1 MVPEG
6 TSEEVGKRKNHI
18 RVHCWADCLTNARST
33 TLLRPSKTSV
43 THAPKPTC
51 VRPGRKGIYLLT
63 FSPHWLRV
71 EHETNPTLIGC
82 TCAQP
87 RCYRA
92 RESPQVGAV
101 KMKSLAYLRPTSVQ
115 VNIDGLIE
123 YYGVSTMP
131 VMAGNEQFFL
141 SFLILS
147 MEFVFLFFFFFI
159 CANGFFFK
167 NLHNCISF

>member
-1 MVPEG
+1 M
-6 TSEEVGKRKNHI
+6 
-18 RVHCWADCLTNARST
+18 
-33 TLLRPSKTSV
+33 LLRPSKTSV

-131 VMAGNEQFFL
+131 VRIFVAGAQEPAYFKVPQNL
-141 SFLILS
+141 WCALRCWSYYSNSRAGILNILCHSIVAGLASFAVI
-147 MEFVFLFFFFFI
+147 
-159 CANGFFFK
+159 
-167 NLHNCISF
+167 

>member
-1 MVPEG
+1 M
-6 TSEEVGKRKNHI
+6 
-18 RVHCWADCLTNARST
+18 
-33 TLLRPSKTSV
+33 LLRPSKTSV

-51 VRPGRKGIYLLT
+51 MRPGRKGIYLLT
-63 FSPHWLRV
+63 LSPHWLRV

-123 YYGVSTMP
+123 YYGISTRP

-147 MEFVFLFFFFFI
+147 MEFVFLFLFFLVVPM
-159 CANGFFFK
+159 AYFFK
-167 NLHNCISF
+167 LYIIVLVLPNTKMNPPQVYMCSPS

>member
-1 MVPEG
+1 MLP
-6 TSEEVGKRKNHI
+6 
-18 RVHCWADCLTNARST
+18 
-33 TLLRPSKTSV
+33 RPSKTSV
-43 THAPKPTC
+43 IHAPKPTC

-87 RCYRA
+87 RYYRA

-101 KMKSLAYLRPTSVQ
+101 KMKSLAYPGPTSVQ
-115 VNIDGLIE
+115 ANVDRLIE
-123 YYGVSTMP
+123 YYGVSTTP
-131 VMAGNEQFFL
+131 VMAGNEQFLL

-147 MEFVFLFFFFFI
+147 MEFVFQTGHHRLDSSQTL
-159 CANGFFFK
+159 A
-167 NLHNCISF
+167 

>member
-1 MVPEG
+1 M
-6 TSEEVGKRKNHI
+6 GKRKKSHKGALLS
-18 RVHCWADCLTNARST
+18 RLPDKCQEHM
-33 TLLRPSKTSV
+33 LLRPSKTSV

-63 FSPHWLRV
+63 FSPLWLRV

-87 RCYRA
+87 RYYRA

-115 VNIDGLIE
+115 GNVDGLIE

-147 MEFVFLFFFFFI
+147 MEFVFQTGNRLDSSQTL
-159 CANGFFFK
+159 A
-167 NLHNCISF
+167 